1 MQVLILSEW
10 LSFFAFSAFCV
21 SPCGAHRLISSMQAI
36 ITEINEK
43 IGAAGVVSQE
53 CKTVV
58 SQYGQQILALLLAEV
73 RIFSWVCLWVCL
85 SISGLI
91 NCVCTT
97 LK

>member
-1 MQVLILSEW
+1 VNGYHSLLSLHFVFLPVVLT
-10 LSFFAFSAFCV
+10 
-21 SPCGAHRLISSMQAI
+21 GSSMQAI